1 LGGRSSSVDFT
12 SYPNKGATVGSR
24 NGRTFPAVLVY
35 QALAAPIA
43 FALLLGLAS
52 VQSTLGANST
62 GSDLFVMLG
71 ILAALSVVLVASLI
85 GFVEGWRTGWSYG
98 QGKSLAAAVLKTLI
112 GHYVMQLAKL
122 LSRQPSGNI
131 GRSTK

>member
-1 LGGRSSSVDFT
+1 
-12 SYPNKGATVGSR
+12 
-24 NGRTFPAVLVY
+24 
-35 QALAAPIA
+35 
-43 FALLLGLAS
+43 
-52 VQSTLGANST
+52 
-62 GSDLFVMLG
+62 MLG